1 VKSISDKD
9 ADPNVLILFYD
20 PRVPLCCSM
29 MANFTK
35 PTNLFTLEMVE
46 LILFLDIQ
54 ILNNH
59 VFFFLF
65 TVSCVND
72 FILYC

>member
-1 VKSISDKD
+1 MLT
-9 ADPNVLILFYD
+9 PMCLFYFMI
-20 PRVPLCCSM
+20 PESRCVALL

-59 VFFFLF
+59 VFFFLIH
-65 TVSCVND
+65 CE
-72 FILYC
+72 LCK